1 MWCLKMR
8 SPPRRTREEL
18 PRESKISRYKNY
30 MYEEVINSPNEG
42 LIYYESFKCLIIGEF
57 DKRNSL

>member
-1 MWCLKMR
+1 MR
-8 SPPRRTREEL
+8 SPPRRTREEM

-30 MYEEVINSPNEG
+30 RYEEMINSPNKG
-42 LIYYESFKCLIIGEF
+42 LIYYISFNCLIIGEF

>member
-8 SPPRRTREEL
+8 CPPRRTRRNV
-18 PRESKISRYKNY
+18 RESKSSRYKNY

-42 LIYYESFKCLIIGEF
+42 LIYYVSFKCLIIGEF

>member
-8 SPPRRTREEL
+8 SPPRRTREKM
-18 PRESKISRYKNY
+18 PRESKISRHKNY
-30 MYEEVINSPNEG
+30 MYEEVINSPNKG
-42 LIYYESFKCLIIGEF
+42 LIYYVSFKCLIIGEF